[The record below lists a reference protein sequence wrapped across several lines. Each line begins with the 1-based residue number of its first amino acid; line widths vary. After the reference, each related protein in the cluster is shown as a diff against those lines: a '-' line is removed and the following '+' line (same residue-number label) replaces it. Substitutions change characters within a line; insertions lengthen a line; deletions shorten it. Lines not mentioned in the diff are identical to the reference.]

1 MNKTKKT
8 EMSVPEN
15 LEVTSPRRGDTGLL
29 VALKKVARYTIIA
42 CAICASF
49 GGVAQAQIVPG
60 AGTILRQ
67 QEQKPLEVPTRPA
80 PTIKQDEPARP
91 ALKPADTPHFVLK
104 GFRMTGNTVFA
115 ESELIELV
123 REYVGKD
130 VGFADL
136 EQAAARISRYYR
148 EHGYMVARAYIP
160 AQTVTIDGVVEI
172 AVIEGRFGKVELD
185 NKSRVRDSVAGG
197 YLDEF
202 PGTLVT
208 EPALERKMLLLNDLP
223 GVGEARARLTPG
235 AQVGESDLAVA
246 LAAAPFASGSLEY
259 NNQGNY
265 YTGVNQLVANVNLLS
280 PLGLGDMLNGQ
291 FTKGFDGLEYG
302 RLAYQIPVGSDGFKL
317 GAAYSNTRYQLGKTF
332 EPLDESGWAHA
343 YTLNASYPFKRTP
356 NFNLYGQAAY
366 DRRDFQD
373 SQGFVGL
380 VSEKTTNV
388 ARLTLS
394 GDARDTALGGGIT
407 VFSLG
412 YSGGSLNL
420 ETPIVRQIDD
430 ATVQTNGHFDKWNV
444 SALRLQSISE
454 RLSVFVSLSGQ
465 KAGKNLDSSEKFF
478 LGGAYG
484 VRAYATGEAAG
495 DNGYLATA
503 ELRYTFSI
511 AAVPGVWQ
519 PFAFV
524 DTGGV
529 TINENPFA
537 PGVPNTRHL
546 TGGGMGLTWVRA
558 SDFQVKLT
566 VATRLGSEHST
577 SSDTD
582 QKTRGWVQA
591 IKYF

>member
-1 MNKTKKT
+1 M
-8 EMSVPEN
+8 
-15 LEVTSPRRGDTGLL
+15 
-29 VALKKVARYTIIA
+29 
-42 CAICASF
+42 
-49 GGVAQAQIVPG
+49 
-60 AGTILRQ
+60 
-67 QEQKPLEVPTRPA
+67 PTRPA

-104 GFRMTGNTVFA
+104 GFRVTGNTVFA

-136 EQAAARISRYYR
+136 DQAAARISRYYR

-160 AQTVTIDGVVEI
+160 AQTVTTAGVVEI
-172 AVIEGRFGKVELD
+172 TVIEGRFGKVELD
-185 NKSRVRDSVAGG
+185 NKSRVRDSVARG
-197 YLDEF
+197 YLDAF

-280 PLGLGDMLNGQ
+280 PLGFGDMLNGQ
-291 FTKGFDGLEYG
+291 FTKGFDGLDYG

-317 GAAYSNTRYQLGKTF
+317 GAAYSNTHYQLGKTF

-366 DRRDFQD
+366 DWRDFQD
-373 SQGFVGL
+373 RTGSLGL
-380 VSEKTTNV
+380 VSDKTTHV
-388 ARLTLS
+388 ARLTLN

-420 ETPIVRQIDD
+420 ETPIVSQVDD
-430 ATVQTNGHFDKWNV
+430 VTLQTNGHFDKWNV

-511 AAVPGVWQ
+511 AAVPGVLQ

-529 TINENPFA
+529 TINENNESPIT
-537 PGVPNTRHL
+537 PGVNLAGVNSRHL
-546 TGGGMGLTWVRA
+546 TGGGFGLTWVRA

-577 SSDTD
+577 ASDTD

-591 IKYF
+591 IWYF